1 LLQNSTKRKTAK
13 NATKRADQDV
23 LELLRVV
30 ELFVAKNGP
39 DLYLRMMQRLQLYT
53 STKSKNREV

>member
-1 LLQNSTKRKTAK
+1 LLQNSTKRKTVK

-39 DLYLRMMQRLQLYT
+39 DLYLRMMQKLQLYT